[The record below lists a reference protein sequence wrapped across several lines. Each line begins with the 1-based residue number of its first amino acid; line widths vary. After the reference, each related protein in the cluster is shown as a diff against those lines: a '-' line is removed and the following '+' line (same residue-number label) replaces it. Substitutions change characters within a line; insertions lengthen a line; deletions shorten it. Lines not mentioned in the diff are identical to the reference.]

1 MRSSYKKVRVSDI
14 GVALIIDGSNCT
26 VTAVNIQNDVE
37 IKSSYKDINVEQ
49 VGGSLDIDGSNCRVA
64 ISDVKK
70 NADIRAS
77 YKSVSVKDLGGSLKV
92 NGSNSSVLVDG
103 LGGDADIV
111 NSYKQVILKRT
122 GGSIKVRGQN
132 SSIEVYAIEKL
143 PKESQIELIT
153 SYKAVTLS
161 LPEAANVTISAYTS
175 YGKIRSDYPV
185 YLNEDSNKQQARVE
199 LGDGS
204 TLVRIETSGNITLR
218 KE

>member
-1 MRSSYKKVRVSDI
+1 M
-14 GVALIIDGSNCT
+14 
-26 VTAVNIQNDVE
+26 
-37 IKSSYKDINVEQ
+37 
-49 VGGSLDIDGSNCRVA
+49 
-64 ISDVKK
+64 
-70 NADIRAS
+70 
-77 YKSVSVKDLGGSLKV
+77 
-92 NGSNSSVLVDG
+92 DG

-153 SYKAVTLS
+153 SYKPVTLS
-161 LPEAANVTISAYTS
+161 LPDAANVKISAYTS

-204 TLVRIETSGNITLR
+204 ILVRIETSGNITLR